1 MQALTFEFRGLKSKL
16 EIYNMSFEYFIS
28 TISTQLVK
36 NFHVSVRYHF
46 DLEILIWVFI
56 NRS

>member
-16 EIYNMSFEYFIS
+16 KIYNTSSGYFIS

-36 NFHVSVRYHF
+36 NFYVSVRYHF
-46 DLEILIWVFI
+46 DLEILI
-56 NRS
+56 